1 MPLEPGTPSKLLPQD
16 CFGMAGDMDS
26 RSDSA
31 SLRLFAVTMMVGG
44 VKVRSREVGFSS
56 CFSSLEERTTQLG
69 MGYGQ
74 RQDTKDK
81 IEDRQRE
88 RLRVF
93 VIRHSQSGFSEWQ
106 QLMRRCD
113 LI

>member
-1 MPLEPGTPSKLLPQD
+1 MPLEPGTPSRLLPQD
-16 CFGMAGDMDS
+16 CFGMAGDKDS

-31 SLRLFAVTMMVGG
+31 SRLFAVTKMVGG

-56 CFSSLEERTTQLG
+56 CLSSLEERTTQLG

-81 IEDRQRE
+81 IEDRHRE
-88 RLRVF
+88 
-93 VIRHSQSGFSEWQ
+93 IE
-106 QLMRRCD
+106 
-113 LI
+113 I